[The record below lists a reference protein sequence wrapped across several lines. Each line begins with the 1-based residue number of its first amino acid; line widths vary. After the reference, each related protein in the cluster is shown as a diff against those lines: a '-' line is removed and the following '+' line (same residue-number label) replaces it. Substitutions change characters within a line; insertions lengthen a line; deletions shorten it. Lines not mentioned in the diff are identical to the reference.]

1 MASSQMTYKERLLLE
16 SFHPKP
22 QDLLLGEEINRGA
35 YGVVHKG
42 VLGDRPVAVKKIHK
56 IMFDEDRSNDELK
69 RAITGF
75 KKEADML
82 ETVQHPHVVKSFG
95 AFYDP
100 KTREP
105 LLVMELMATDLRR
118 FLKENEGREMLKVS
132 KQVKICFQIALG
144 LQYLHHLSPSLA
156 HRDLND
162 KNVLLAEDGTAKIGD
177 LGQSKYKDT
186 NQVYYGSQAPGSI
199 LFMPPEAFKDEPH
212 YTESVD
218 IFSLGVLIVEVATQS
233 FPSVG
238 MVGIGVVPEVERRA
252 SDLKKMK
259 DNHPL
264 KPLVL
269 KCLKDNYKERP
280 DIDHVLHVVT
290 ISDPGIFIV
299 SHCNSI
305 AFVVELP
312 GSPVG

>member
-22 QDLLLGEEINRGA
+22 QDLRLGEEINRGA

-56 IMFDEDRSNDELK
+56 FMCNEDRSNDELK

-82 ETVQHPHVVKSFG
+82 ETVQHPHVVKSLG

-105 LLVMELMATDLRR
+105 ILVMELMATDLRT
-118 FLKENEGREMLKVS
+118 FLKDNKGPGSLKVS
-132 KQVKICFQIALG
+132 KQVNICFQIALG
-144 LQYLHHLSPSLA
+144 LQYLHHLSPPLA

-162 KNVLLAEDGTAKIGD
+162 KNVLLAEDGTVKIGD
-177 LGQSKYKDT
+177 LGQSKYKNTKDI
-186 NQVYYGSQAPGSI
+186 YYDSTAPGSI
-199 LFMPPEAFKDEPH
+199 LFMPPEATSKNPH

-218 IFSLGVLIVEVATQS
+218 IFSLGVLAVEVCTQS
-233 FPSVG
+233 EPSPSVH
-238 MVGIGVVPEVERRA
+238 GIGIVPEVERRA
-252 SDLKKMK
+252 DDLKKMG
-259 DNHPL
+259 DEHSL

-269 KCLKDNYKERP
+269 KCLKNNYKERP
-280 DIDHVLHVVT
+280 NIDLFVV
-290 ISDPGIFIV
+290 SLSEIFIV

-305 AFVVELP
+305 MMYQ
-312 GSPVG
+312 